1 MSTNIS
7 ANEMNNNLEN
17 VNTTLSKETLLE
29 EISKPQYYNNR
40 ELSWLAFNER
50 VLEEAEDTNNPLL
63 ERLKFLA
70 IFSSNLDEFF
80 MVRVAGLQDQ
90 VRAGFH
96 KAENKSGLT
105 PKEQLTKIAERTQ
118 ALVRRQMEIYR
129 YLIDDL
135 LSQEN
140 VFIRDLKLLT
150 AEQKKYIN
158 ELFEETIFPVLTPI
172 AVDAYRPFPTLL
184 GGTQNLLVMLESN
197 TDVELENVDKVAIVQ
212 VPSVL
217 ERVIKVPSHNDETVY
232 VLLEDVI
239 TSHIDK
245 LFFGYKVK
253 SSQAFRLTRNA
264 DLTIHEEGAQ
274 DLLVE
279 IEKELKKRKW
289 GVGSRLEVR
298 DGEMNDD
305 VLEYLL
311 EEFEIEESDVFKIDG
326 PLDLTFMFPFVKAIS
341 PGLEHL
347 MYESFIPQPP
357 QDLSSDENLFEK
369 ALVQDLFFHHPYE
382 SFVPIVDFIMEAA
395 NDPSVLAIKQ
405 TLYRVSGNSPIIQA
419 LKQAAEN
426 GKQVTVLVELKARF
440 DEENNVHWAKLLEQA
455 GCLVIYGMNNL
466 KTHSKITL
474 VVRRRAGKIERFVHL
489 GTGNYNDATAKIYT
503 DMAIITSNKDFGID
517 ATNFFNYLSG
527 YTEKPKFNHLV
538 VSPYDIR
545 DEFIQ
550 LIDEEIRCHKEHGNG
565 FIKAK
570 MNSLTDKDLML
581 KLYEAS
587 IAGVKI
593 ELIIRGI
600 CCLRPG
606 IKGVSENICVTSIVG
621 RFLEHSRI
629 FWFHHNGANKLF
641 LSSADM
647 MTRNMVNRVEILF
660 PIYSLDI
667 KQRIMDI
674 MDLQLSDN
682 QKARIQDA
690 NGKYHYKEGHTSVER
705 INSQES
711 FLKEAIG
718 TVKLDE

>member
-1 MSTNIS
+1 MNNNHENVDTNIS
-7 ANEMNNNLEN
+7 NEA
-17 VNTTLSKETLLE
+17 LLE
-29 EISKPQYYNNR
+29 EISKPEYYNNR

-50 VLEEAEDTNNPLL
+50 VLEEAEDITNPLL

-118 ALVRRQMEIYR
+118 ALVRRQMEVYR
-129 YLIDDL
+129 HLIDEL
-135 LSQEN
+135 LSKEN

-150 AEQKKYIN
+150 NEQKKYIH
-158 ELFEETIFPVLTPI
+158 ELFEETIFPVLTPV

-184 GGTQNLLVMLESN
+184 GRTQNLLVMLEN
-197 TDVELENVDKVAIVQ
+197 NNDTELEHFDKVAIVQ

-217 ERVIKVPSHNDETVY
+217 ERVIQVPSNNGETVY

-239 TSHIDK
+239 MSQIDK
-245 LFFGYKVK
+245 LFYGYKVK

-298 DGEMNDD
+298 DGEMADD

-326 PLDLTFMFPFVKAIS
+326 PLDLTFMFSFVKAIS
-341 PGLEHL
+341 EGREHL

-357 QDLSSDENLFEK
+357 QDLSSEENLFEK

-382 SFVPIVDFIMEAA
+382 SFVPIVDFITEAA

-405 TLYRVSGNSPIIQA
+405 TLYRVSGNSPVIQA

-474 VVRRRAGKIERFVHL
+474 VVRRRLGKIERFVHL

-503 DMAIITSNKDFGID
+503 DMGIITSHKEFGID

-527 YTEKPKFNHLV
+527 YTEKPQFHHLV

-545 DEFIQ
+545 DEFIK
-550 LIDEEIRCHKEHGNG
+550 LIDEEIRSHKKYGNG
-565 FIKAK
+565 SIKAK
-570 MNSLTDKDLML
+570 MNSLTDKDLMV

-629 FWFHHNGANKLF
+629 FWFHHNGENKLF

-660 PIYSLDI
+660 PIYSMDI

-674 MDLQLSDN
+674 MDLQLEDN

-690 NGKYHYKEGHTSVER
+690 NGKYHYKEGYTGVER
-705 INSQES
+705 INSQEL

-718 TVKLDE
+718 TVKLEE

>member
-1 MSTNIS
+1 MTNFGIEQES
-7 ANEMNNNLEN
+7 LEN
-17 VNTTLSKETLLE
+17 IEVEKMNLKQEQLLI
-29 EISKPQYYNNR
+29 EIAKPEYYNNR

-50 VLEEAEDTNNPLL
+50 VLEEAEDENNPLL

-96 KAENKSGLT
+96 KPENKSGLT
-105 PKEQLTKIAERTQ
+105 PKEQLSKIAERTQ
-118 ALVRRQMEIYR
+118 ALVRRQTEVYRHLTMKCLPKEHVYLREVKELSQSQKR
-129 YLIDDL
+129 YLD
-135 LSQEN
+135 
-140 VFIRDLKLLT
+140 
-150 AEQKKYIN
+150 
-158 ELFEETIFPVLTPI
+158 ELFEETIFPVLTPV

-184 GGTQNLLVMLESN
+184 GRTLNLLVMLKSQVSDIEQK
-197 TDVELENVDKVAIVQ
+197 DKVAIVQ

-217 ERVIKVPSHNDETVY
+217 ERFINVPSESNIAEF

-239 TSHIDK
+239 ASQIDK
-245 LFFGYKVK
+245 LFYGYKVK
-253 SSQAFRLTRNA
+253 SAQAFRLTRNA

-298 DGEMNDD
+298 DREMKDD
-305 VLEYLL
+305 VLQYLL

-326 PLDLTFMFPFVKAIS
+326 PLDLTAMFSFVKVIS
-341 PGLEHL
+341 KGREHL
-347 MYESFIPQPP
+347 EYESFIPQPP
-357 QDLSSDENLFEK
+357 QDLQSDENIYEK

-382 SFVPIVDFIMEAA
+382 SFAPIVDFITEAA

-419 LKQAAEN
+419 LKLAAEN

-474 VVRRRAGKIERFVHL
+474 VVRRRLGKIERFVHL

-503 DMAIITSNKDFGID
+503 DMAIITSNKEFGID

-527 YTEKPKFNHLV
+527 YTDKPKFHHLV
-538 VSPYDIR
+538 VAPYDIR
-545 DEFIQ
+545 DEFVR
-550 LIDEEIRCHKEHGNG
+550 LIDEEIRCHKQFGNG
-565 FIKAK
+565 FIRAK
-570 MNSLTDKDLML
+570 MNSLTDKDLMM

-587 IAGVKI
+587 IVGVKI

-600 CCLRPG
+600 CCIRPG
-606 IKGVSENICVTSIVG
+606 IPGISENITVTSIVG

-629 FWFHHNGANKLF
+629 FWFHHNGENRLY

-647 MTRNMVNRVEILF
+647 MTRNMIKRVEILF
-660 PIYSLDI
+660 PVYSLEI
-667 KQRIMDI
+667 KKRIFAI
-674 MDLQLSDN
+674 MQCQLNDN
-682 QKARIQDA
+682 QKARIQDS
-690 NGKYHYKEGHTSVER
+690 NGNYHYKEGYLGDHPV
-705 INSQES
+705 NSQEK
-711 FLKEAIG
+711 FLKESLGA
-718 TVKLDE
+718 VVVEE